1 MMFIDSVLAGL
12 NPACFS
18 GSMNG
23 FLGGIC
29 VLSPEVC
36 QLLGYWWSLGGGE
49 KVPERNLLNLRHL
62 TPILPWMYI
71 LEMSADGSL
80 RYRLA
85 GSSLEEAI
93 GRGMAGETYCNVF
106 AATEQAAIMEEL
118 YAVSLVQS
126 SGILRTGSFK
136 LNSKNR
142 FDLEVLSLPFQDPRA
157 MGGTIL
163 VGVVRPFEYQ
173 NQGFVDKWGEFDQR
187 VESILSIPSPR
198 VVTANQLTSRVCDL
212 LINFDIDLRAMDLKK
227 VMEIDDRGLH
237 HKYKEVPSISLDGFD
252 QEHSSSLN

>member
-1 MMFIDSVLAGL
+1 M
-12 NPACFS
+12 
-18 GSMNG
+18 
-23 FLGGIC
+23 
-29 VLSPEVC
+29 LSPEVC

-49 KVPERNLLNLRHL
+49 KVPERSLLNLRHL
-62 TPILPWMYI
+62 TSILPWMYI
-71 LEMSADGSL
+71 LEMSEDGSL

-106 AATEQAAIMEEL
+106 SATEQAALMEEL

-136 LNSKNR
+136 LHSKKR
-142 FDLEVLSLPFQDPRA
+142 FDLEVLSLPFQDARA

-163 VGVVRPFEYQ
+163 VGVVRPFEFQ

-187 VESILSIPSPR
+187 VESILTIPSPR
-198 VVTANQLTSRVCDL
+198 IVTENQLSKRVCDL
-212 LINFDIDLRAMDLKK
+212 LLDFDIGLRAMNLKK
-227 VMEIDDRGLH
+227 VIEIDDRGLH
-237 HKYKEVPSISLDGFD
+237 HKHKEVPSISLDHFD
-252 QEHSSSLN
+252 HSVAGTLN

>member
-1 MMFIDSVLAGL
+1 M
-12 NPACFS
+12 
-18 GSMNG
+18 
-23 FLGGIC
+23 
-29 VLSPEVC
+29 LSSEVC

-49 KVPERNLLNLRHL
+49 KVPERNLLDLRHL
-62 TPILPWMYI
+62 TSILPWMYI

-85 GSSLEEAI
+85 GSSLEGAI

-106 AATEQAAIMEEL
+106 SATEQAALMEEL

-136 LNSKNR
+136 LHSKSR
-142 FDLEVLSLPFQDPRA
+142 FDLEVLSLPFLDSRS

-187 VESILSIPSPR
+187 VENILTIPSPR
-198 VVTANQLTSRVCDL
+198 VITTEHFSSRVDKL
-212 LINFDIDLRAMDLKK
+212 LKDFDINLRAMDLEK

-237 HKYKEVPSISLDGFD
+237 HKYEEVPSMSLEKFD
-252 QEHSSSLN
+252 QGLASRLN

>member
-1 MMFIDSVLAGL
+1 M
-12 NPACFS
+12 
-18 GSMNG
+18 
-23 FLGGIC
+23 
-29 VLSPEVC
+29 LSPEVC

-49 KVPERNLLNLRHL
+49 KVPERSLLNLRHL
-62 TPILPWMYI
+62 TSILPWMYI

-106 AATEQAAIMEEL
+106 SATEQAALMEEL

-136 LNSKNR
+136 LHSKKR
-142 FDLEVLSLPFQDPRA
+142 FDLEVLSLPFQDSRA

-163 VGVVRPFEYQ
+163 VGVVRPFEFQ

-187 VESILSIPSPR
+187 VENILTIPSPR
-198 VVTANQLTSRVCDL
+198 VVAVKQLSKRVSDL
-212 LINFDIDLRAMDLKK
+212 LQEFDIDMRAMDLEK
-227 VMEIDDRGLH
+227 VIEIDDRGLH
-237 HKYKEVPSISLDGFD
+237 HKFKEVPSLSLENFD
-252 QEHSSSLN
+252 MGVAGALN